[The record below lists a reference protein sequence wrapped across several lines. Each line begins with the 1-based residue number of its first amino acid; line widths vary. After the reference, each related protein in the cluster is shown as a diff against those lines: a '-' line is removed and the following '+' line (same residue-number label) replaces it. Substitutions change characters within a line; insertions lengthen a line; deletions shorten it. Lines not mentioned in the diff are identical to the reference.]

1 MQFHWDNGNTEHV
14 ARHAVTPQEAEQVV
28 ENDPFDAGVVL
39 RNGET
44 RTLHLGETDA
54 GRVLVV
60 IVTERDGIYRV
71 VTARPADRKERAF
84 YSNHKAAANDQDPTN
99 P

>member
-1 MQFHWDNGNTEHV
+1 MQFHWDNGNIEHI
-14 ARHAVTPQEAEQVV
+14 ARHEVTPREAEQVIQ
-28 ENDPFDAGVVL
+28 NDPLDVGAAL

-44 RTLHLGETDA
+44 RTVHLGETDA

-60 IVTERDGIYRV
+60 VVTERDAMYRV

-84 YSNHKAAANDQDPTN
+84 YLNNKAAIDEQDITDS
-99 P
+99 

>member
-1 MQFHWDNGNTEHV
+1 MEFDWNAANIEHI
-14 ARHAVTPQEAEQVV
+14 ALHGITPEEAEQVI
-28 ENDPFDAGVVL
+28 ENHPLDAGAVL
-39 RNGET
+39 RNREA
-44 RTLHLGETDA
+44 RTVHLGETDG

-60 IVTERDGIYRV
+60 IITERDGMYRV

-84 YSNHKAAANDQDPTN
+84 YSNHKAATDDQDPTD